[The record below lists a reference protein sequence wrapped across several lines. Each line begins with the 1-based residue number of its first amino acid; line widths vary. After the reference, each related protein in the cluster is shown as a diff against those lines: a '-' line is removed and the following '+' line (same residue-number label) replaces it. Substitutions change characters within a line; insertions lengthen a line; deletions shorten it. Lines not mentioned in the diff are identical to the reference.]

1 MSLSAELVTFLD
13 HLLPKKRNFHLFDCI
28 RVDIVKP
35 ECVIFVCVCE
45 HVCTTSM
52 QMSRNLTQSLKM
64 CIVHPLV
71 VPASARSLALP
82 LSHFV
87 ISWQGSIDSNLFGE
101 IVLNGAKYTLV
112 NLFNEYEWKSF
123 VECCLNPAIVE
134 QI

>member
-1 MSLSAELVTFLD
+1 
-13 HLLPKKRNFHLFDCI
+13 
-28 RVDIVKP
+28 
-35 ECVIFVCVCE
+35 
-45 HVCTTSM
+45 M